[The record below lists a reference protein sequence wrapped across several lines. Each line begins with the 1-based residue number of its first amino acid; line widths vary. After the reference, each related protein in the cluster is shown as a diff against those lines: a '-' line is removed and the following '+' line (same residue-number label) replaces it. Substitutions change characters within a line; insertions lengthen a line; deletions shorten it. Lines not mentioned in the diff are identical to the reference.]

1 MGISTI
7 NGPFSI
13 AMLVYQRV
21 ETWFPSMAFEEV
33 VGQFWETIAL
43 SSTSMAFLQHV
54 PSKQSLRMGRSTLSQ
69 Q

>member
-1 MGISTI
+1 
-7 NGPFSI
+7 
-13 AMLVYQRV
+13 MLVYQRV